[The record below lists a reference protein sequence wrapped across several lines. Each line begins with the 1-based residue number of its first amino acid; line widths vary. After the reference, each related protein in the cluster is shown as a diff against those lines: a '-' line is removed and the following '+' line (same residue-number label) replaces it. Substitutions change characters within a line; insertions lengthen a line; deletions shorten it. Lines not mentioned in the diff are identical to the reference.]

1 MANGQGFMIPLNA
14 TDWTNGGVRNNWCA
28 APNAWWTNENIKLVG
43 GLWGETDAAINQ
55 QVTITI
61 GVQGLVDP
69 DGPSVNAIVNGAQA
83 WACLPSPTAGYAGAL
98 VPSMGGPPTPP
109 PPPPPP
115 SPPPIWAGAQQLTPS
130 SNPSQYRV
138 TTGTPPGSPPP
149 FAWIPVGHWT
159 PQPSD
164 IVAPN
169 TTTHCC
175 VIANCW
181 GVADASGPIG
191 NPGGHAVGQQIP
203 PDLAG
208 INVCTDIY
216 QGQRNMTIVPASG
229 PPPQPHLARFGFVAV
244 NPSLREPAEVILDV
258 RPIVQ
263 ERLDPSIL
271 RALEGGPYRD
281 LKFKPVAQGAK
292 TLRLLHNEHKQERG
306 LAELLHEAEDIRE
319 EPMEELSHLTHATSR
334 LRVKLPP
341 KGIHPLLC
349 EVQLEPGLP
358 PGSVHVCDITQTDPD
373 KRRGGIRLVTVVV
386 PQK

>member
-1 MANGQGFMIPLNA
+1 MANGQGFMIPLNK

-28 APNAWWTNENIKLVG
+28 APNAWWGNENIKLAG
-43 GLWGETDAAINQ
+43 GSWGDTDAAVGQ

-69 DGPSVNAIVNGAQA
+69 DGPSVNAIVTGAQA

-109 PPPPPP
+109 PSPPPVWPPPP
-115 SPPPIWAGAQQLTPS
+115 GTQQVLLPS
-130 SNPSQYRV
+130 SNPSQYEI
-138 TTGTPPGSPPP
+138 TAGSPPP

-191 NPGGHAVGQQIP
+191 DPGGHSVGQQIP
-203 PDLAG
+203 ADLAG
-208 INVCTDIY
+208 IDVCVDMY
-216 QGQRNMTIVPASG
+216 QGQRNMTIVPVTG
-229 PPPQPHLARFGFVAV
+229 PPTEPHIAHFGFVAV
-244 NPSLREPAEVILDV
+244 NPHPREPAEVIVDV
-258 RPIVQ
+258 RPIIQ
-263 ERLDPSIL
+263 DRLDPSIL

-281 LKFKPVAQGAK
+281 LKFTPVAQGAK
-292 TLRLLHNEHKQERG
+292 TLRLRHNEHKQESR
-306 LAELLHEAEDIRE
+306 LAKMLHEAEDIV
-319 EPMEELSHLTHATSR
+319 EELIEKRSHPSHETSR

-349 EVQLEPGLP
+349 EVELEPGLP

-386 PQK
+386 PEK